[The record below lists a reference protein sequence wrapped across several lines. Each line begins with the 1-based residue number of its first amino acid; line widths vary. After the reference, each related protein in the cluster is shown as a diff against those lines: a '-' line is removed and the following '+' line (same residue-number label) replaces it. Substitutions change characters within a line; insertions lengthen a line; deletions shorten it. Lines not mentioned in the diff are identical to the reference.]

1 MFEKEKLKKKVI
13 DTKNN
18 IFIRV
23 SIDLFENVWE
33 CLRIFEIPFDLD
45 LIEKDNIQQNWL
57 KIISRIDKLKILR
70 ISERMFRDFFLVD
83 YSFEEKNEGKIKV
96 KRVTV
101 GWMKSIGLWTREL
114 KEIYVKKIY
123 WKIICNF
130 FELIAVMGD
139 WVWTDQFELFE
150 HFTSIYIYF
159 SIKVIFENYSIE
171 FHQNNFLSFLMEF
184 SFNYVFPILK
194 SQKYLQYCESTYTWE
209 IV

>member
-1 MFEKEKLKKKVI
+1 MKIENIEDIGKDVSRFFSRRLLVWR
-13 DTKNN
+13 KN
-18 IFIRV
+18 
-23 SIDLFENVWE
+23 
-33 CLRIFEIPFDLD
+33 
-45 LIEKDNIQQNWL
+45 K
-57 KIISRIDKLKILR
+57 
-70 ISERMFRDFFLVD
+70 
-83 YSFEEKNEGKIKV
+83 GKIKM

-130 FELIAVMGD
+130 FELIVVMG
-139 WVWTDQFELFE
+139 VWIIWIFYF
-150 HFTSIYIYF
+150 YRYF

>member
-1 MFEKEKLKKKVI
+1 MKIENIEDIGKDVSRFFSRRLLVWR
-13 DTKNN
+13 KN
-18 IFIRV
+18 
-23 SIDLFENVWE
+23 
-33 CLRIFEIPFDLD
+33 
-45 LIEKDNIQQNWL
+45 K
-57 KIISRIDKLKILR
+57 
-70 ISERMFRDFFLVD
+70 
-83 YSFEEKNEGKIKV
+83 GKIKM

-130 FELIAVMGD
+130 FELIVVMG
-139 WVWTDQFELFE
+139 VWIIWIFYF
-150 HFTSIYIYF
+150 YRYF

-171 FHQNNFLSFLMEF
+171 FHQNNFLSFSMEF

>member
-1 MFEKEKLKKKVI
+1 MEQFVSIRSIGYLIRFEDVWERKMKKKN
-13 DTKNN
+13 DKKNN

-101 GWMKSIGLWTREL
+101 GWMKSIGLWTR
-114 KEIYVKKIY
+114 
-123 WKIICNF
+123 
-130 FELIAVMGD
+130 
-139 WVWTDQFELFE
+139 
-150 HFTSIYIYF
+150 
-159 SIKVIFENYSIE
+159 IKRNLCQENILE
-171 FHQNNFLSFLMEF
+171 NNL
-184 SFNYVFPILK
+184 
-194 SQKYLQYCESTYTWE
+194 
-209 IV
+209 